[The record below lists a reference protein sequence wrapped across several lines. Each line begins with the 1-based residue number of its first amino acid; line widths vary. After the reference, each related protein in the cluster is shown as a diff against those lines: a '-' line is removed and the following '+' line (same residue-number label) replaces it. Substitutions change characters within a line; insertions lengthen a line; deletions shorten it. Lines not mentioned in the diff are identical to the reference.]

1 MSAAQANAPWSVE
14 LKVPAAEHRAALVNS
29 VGGVM
34 TAILAAVVLSVF
46 GGQLAGRRLEQ
57 AMAGLA
63 LPEIEARESADLS
76 IKEISAIRTRLD
88 AANAALRA
96 GEARYR
102 ELFESN
108 PQPMWVFDLQTLKF
122 LAVNDAAINHFGY
135 SKPEFL
141 ALTIKDIRSTEDVTR
156 LTANVAQLIS
166 GFAKAGIHRLRRKD
180 GTLIEADISWHTLVF
195 DGRNAAVALVQDVTE
210 IKRALFAVQ
219 EQEGKFR
226 ALTEQ
231 SLVGIVIVE
240 EDRITYANQRV
251 DEIFGYKDGEA
262 MGRRVAEF
270 VVAADLPRIE
280 MKLRQLLA
288 NETSDL
294 KDEFRGRRKDGAEI
308 VIGAHGKGTNI
319 SGKQAVIGV
328 IQDITEKQ
336 RAEETIREYIMRLEK
351 AITSTVDAVSLMVE
365 LRDPYTA
372 GHEHRV
378 GEIAAA
384 IADEMGL
391 DINVQRGLRIAGAL
405 HDVGKVAVPA
415 EILSKP
421 SRLTAIE
428 YELVKNHAQQ
438 GYEVLRGIDFP
449 WPIAEVARQ
458 HHERMDGSGYPR
470 GLIGDAILIEARI
483 TAVADVVESMAAHRP
498 YRPGLGLGKALEEI
512 ERGKGTLYDPEV
524 AAACLRL
531 FRDRGYQIPV

>member
-1 MSAAQANAPWSVE
+1 
-14 LKVPAAEHRAALVNS
+14 
-29 VGGVM
+29 
-34 TAILAAVVLSVF
+34 
-46 GGQLAGRRLEQ
+46 
-57 AMAGLA
+57 
-63 LPEIEARESADLS
+63 
-76 IKEISAIRTRLD
+76 
-88 AANAALRA
+88 
-96 GEARYR
+96 
-102 ELFESN
+102 
-108 PQPMWVFDLQTLKF
+108 
-122 LAVNDAAINHFGY
+122 
-135 SKPEFL
+135 
-141 ALTIKDIRSTEDVTR
+141 
-156 LTANVAQLIS
+156 VAQLIS
-166 GFAKAGIHRLRRKD
+166 GFAKAGIHRLRKKD
-180 GTLIEADISWHTLVF
+180 GTLIEAEISWHTLLF

-219 EQEGKFR
+219 EQETKFR

-251 DEIFGYKDGEA
+251 DEIFGYQGGEV
-262 MGRRVAEF
+262 MGRRVSEF
-270 VVAADLPRIE
+270 IVETDLPRIE
-280 MKLRQLLA
+280 TKLRQLLA
-288 NETSDL
+288 NEASDL
-294 KDEFRGRRKDGAEI
+294 KDEFRGRRKDGTEI
-308 VIGAHGKGTNI
+308 VIGAHGKGANI
-319 SGKQAVIGV
+319 SGKQAVIGM

-391 DINVQRGLRIAGAL
+391 DINMQRGLRIAGAL

-498 YRPGLGLGKALEEI
+498 YRPGLGLSKALEEI
-512 ERGKGTLYDPEV
+512 ERGKGALYDPEV

-531 FRDRGYQIPV
+531 FRDRGYQMPV